1 MNKYRR
7 RELYKISARL
17 EDLADAI
24 AGMTAEEIHE
34 KMKSLNED
42 IYDTQ
47 SEEQDAFDYF
57 PDNLKYS
64 VKGEAMEDA
73 ISDMDDAIYALDEAL
88 ELIEGMSG
96 AVASDILEQ
105 LKGHLKRASSYVEDS
120 ASH

>member
-7 RELYKISARL
+7 RDLYKISARL
-17 EDLADAI
+17 EGLADAI
-24 AGMTAEEIHE
+24 AEMTAEEIHE

-42 IYDTQ
+42 ISYTQ

-64 VKGEAMEDA
+64 AKGEAMEDA
-73 ISDMDDAIYALDEAL
+73 ISDMDDAIYALDDAL

-96 AVASDILEQ
+96 AVASDILEK
-105 LKGHLKRASSYVEDS
+105 LRGHLKRASSYVEDS